1 MEFHVTVTAKMD
13 VTGNAPDNFVFVSL
27 FVSKRL
33 LLPLI
38 HLIVPHIRTI
48 LACGTL
54 QCMTP
59 MMLQPIKPVL
69 KVARRHPILC
79 DVRWVPVL

>member
-13 VTGNAPDNFVFVSL
+13 VTGNAPDNFVLVLL

-38 HLIVPHIRTI
+38 HLIVPHICTL

-59 MMLQPIKPVL
+59 MMLEPIKPLL
-69 KVARRHPILC
+69 KKARRHPIL
-79 DVRWVPVL
+79 W

>member
-13 VTGNAPDNFVFVSL
+13 VTGNAPDNFVPVSL
-27 FVSKRL
+27 FVSKPL

-38 HLIVPHIRTI
+38 HLIAPHIRAI

-54 QCMTP
+54 
-59 MMLQPIKPVL
+59 
-69 KVARRHPILC
+69 
-79 DVRWVPVL
+79 